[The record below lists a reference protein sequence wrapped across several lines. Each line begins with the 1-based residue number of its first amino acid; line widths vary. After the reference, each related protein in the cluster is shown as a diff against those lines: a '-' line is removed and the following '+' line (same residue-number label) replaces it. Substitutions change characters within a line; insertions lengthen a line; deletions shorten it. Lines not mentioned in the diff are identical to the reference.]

1 MPVISPPIIK
11 ILSDLDIDLM
21 DVDNNKDYLRAV
33 IEATNMLSITN
44 ASDKRIPI
52 LQKEVKRVRD
62 VIKNVQT
69 SSRKKYKITKKTIA
83 PQKLLNPSKLAPTKG
98 GGEGGDLLVIKEK
111 VVAIEALLGEQYK
124 LQEENAK
131 DAKQEAEKKRRS
143 LKERLLE
150 GAGKVSAGIK
160 KAADAVLK
168 PFQSIWSKILG
179 FLETIFLGRVL
190 YKILEWGGKKE
201 NQDKIKSIFRFMKD
215 WWPALLAS
223 YLVFGNG
230 LTSFA
235 IGLIAKLG
243 WWTAKLMGPVIKGL
257 LAAATKMGPW
267 GWGALAV
274 LGGGA
279 AAYMM
284 TRGGDGGEETEV
296 PSVTP
301 RGDRTELENQ
311 KFDEMSEAKGFKQ
324 GGFVSGPA
332 GVDKVPA
339 RLTAGEFVMSKGAVQ
354 KYGVNTLLSMNAAGG
369 GTNRPTPMG
378 RYNEG
383 GSVTNGATEMLIN
396 MDMLGLPGLGG
407 GGGGTNSITDKSPYL
422 STGKKIKNVGNMLAL
437 PFRDRTIDR
446 DPRSDFASDIVQGFQ
461 GGGQV
466 KQIGDNKTGVAEKTH
481 LIQFTK
487 TKRVKGG
494 KQMEATITPLPGKK
508 PKVVVVDESSSD
520 NFQADTPQGD
530 NQEIPNFDAKVI
542 RNSKKMEVLGI
553 SI

>member
-1 MPVISPPIIK
+1 
-11 ILSDLDIDLM
+11 
-21 DVDNNKDYLRAV
+21 
-33 IEATNMLSITN
+33 
-44 ASDKRIPI
+44 
-52 LQKEVKRVRD
+52 
-62 VIKNVQT
+62 
-69 SSRKKYKITKKTIA
+69 
-83 PQKLLNPSKLAPTKG
+83 
-98 GGEGGDLLVIKEK
+98 
-111 VVAIEALLGEQYK
+111 
-124 LQEENAK
+124 
-131 DAKQEAEKKRRS
+131 
-143 LKERLLE
+143 
-150 GAGKVSAGIK
+150 
-160 KAADAVLK
+160 
-168 PFQSIWSKILG
+168 
-179 FLETIFLGRVL
+179 
-190 YKILEWGGKKE
+190 
-201 NQDKIKSIFRFMKD
+201 
-215 WWPALLAS
+215 
-223 YLVFGNG
+223 
-230 LTSFA
+230 
-235 IGLIAKLG
+235 G

-466 KQIGDNKTGVAEKTH
+466 KQIGDNK
-481 LIQFTK
+481 
-487 TKRVKGG
+487 
-494 KQMEATITPLPGKK
+494 
-508 PKVVVVDESSSD
+508 
-520 NFQADTPQGD
+520 
-530 NQEIPNFDAKVI
+530 
-542 RNSKKMEVLGI
+542 
-553 SI
+553 